1 MPYKD
6 INQQREKSRLAM
18 RKLRAKQKGLT
29 PEEITRLTT
38 DRLTKPKQ
46 VNRVNKRGLTSP
58 SNPQLNSQF
67 FTNLVKEVQSEIQQ
81 TQQKFLTA
89 MENLIRQELG
99 KFSPPSG
106 LKTPKPTPV
115 RPKSAASPEK
125 IKVDI
130 AALEK
135 STGLKS
141 DWRRNSP

>member
-38 DRLTKPKQ
+38 DQLTKPKR

-58 SNPQLNSQF
+58 SNPQFNSQF

-81 TQQKFLTA
+81 TQQNFLTA

-99 KFSPPSG
+99 KFSPLSG
-106 LKTPKPTPV
+106 LKTPKPTPSH
-115 RPKSAASPEK
+115 PKSVASPGK